1 MNLKKL
7 FLLFLDKRELKNI
20 EILSL
25 KNIKSILIRPL
36 GGAIG
41 DAVVHTAHLKQ
52 LRYLYPNARI
62 GVIVNPHNRVIFEH
76 SNLVD
81 EYLDRSLCCYI
92 SHYRKWDLLL
102 DFENNFNSSS
112 LFMDR
117 ILNPKYIAI
126 FRKYNKKHYNFDT
139 VKNYDF
145 YFPQKDN
152 ERLSYYLINS
162 SFNQNNNL
170 PLAYSHLNVSQESI
184 NKISKYWKEDKIRL
198 LLCPQG
204 SKRQIPEKELAE
216 LLSNT
221 IDKNLAN
228 KLDIILSYTNTAEKY
243 HSNLMRLCPHL
254 NIKLSP
260 KTTLSEYL
268 SLISSADLVIA
279 VDGGSLHIACAFK
292 KPLLS
297 FFAKSQPNV
306 GTWEPLV
313 YPDVPH
319 LKVLTYD
326 DVGSNSNLTKNF
338 DMTTAYEWLKKQ
350 LENRVGN

>member
-81 EYLDRSLCCYI
+81 EYL
-92 SHYRKWDLLL
+92 
-102 DFENNFNSSS
+102 
-112 LFMDR
+112 
-117 ILNPKYIAI
+117 
-126 FRKYNKKHYNFDT
+126 
-139 VKNYDF
+139 
-145 YFPQKDN
+145 
-152 ERLSYYLINS
+152 
-162 SFNQNNNL
+162 
-170 PLAYSHLNVSQESI
+170 
-184 NKISKYWKEDKIRL
+184 
-198 LLCPQG
+198 
-204 SKRQIPEKELAE
+204 
-216 LLSNT
+216 
-221 IDKNLAN
+221 
-228 KLDIILSYTNTAEKY
+228 
-243 HSNLMRLCPHL
+243 
-254 NIKLSP
+254 
-260 KTTLSEYL
+260 

-297 FFAKSQPNV
+297 FFAKSQPNM